1 MFILPQ
7 SVVKEVD
14 RKCKEFLW
22 GKTYGTSKITLVA
35 WDKVCV
41 PKKYGGLN
49 IKGCCKWNAASI
61 GKLLWQLA
69 RKKDILWVKWINSIY
84 MKDKESIWEHNP
96 PGDCSWYWKKLN
108 SLKIQMTGWYQNN
121 KYLLTATGEYSV
133 SRSYQHMLRPLD
145 RVREADL
152 IWSSVMLPKQRFLV
166 WLA

>member
-1 MFILPQ
+1 
-7 SVVKEVD
+7 
-14 RKCKEFLW
+14 
-22 GKTYGTSKITLVA
+22 
-35 WDKVCV
+35 
-41 PKKYGGLN
+41 
-49 IKGCCKWNAASI
+49 
-61 GKLLWQLA
+61 
-69 RKKDILWVKWINSIY
+69 
-84 MKDKESIWEHNP
+84 MKDKENIWEHTP
-96 PGDCSWYWKKLN
+96 TRDCSWYWKKLN